1 MELFRRFK
9 ATALDSDWDPS
20 TKRSHF
26 SWKLPKQQSALAP
39 EGVWSNADLDPTPPS
54 GQNWGVLTWWTF
66 WLSAVADPASWQ
78 TGASIIPLG
87 LSWRDAI
94 TIVIVGNIVIAI
106 PIILNGVIGSKLRIP
121 FPIAA
126 RASFGV
132 YLSIFAIVSRIVLA
146 WFWFG
151 IECYNGGSA
160 VSQML
165 RAMWPSYDNIPNH
178 IPESAGIT
186 TKDMCSY
193 FLYSVIQLGFFCI
206 SPSRLRYFFVA
217 KTVIVPA
224 VSFGMMGYLV
234 HKAGG
239 GGPLISQKSTLSGSA
254 YTSAWLLCFAAI
266 QGNWATLA
274 CNSPDFTRYSKGTRS
289 QLTQLPAIPVCGLFI
304 AVCGI
309 VGASASQ
316 VVYGEA
322 LWSPFD
328 ILAQWSNRTAVWF
341 CAFGWIIG
349 SIGSNITAN
358 SVSAANDLTSLFPKY
373 MNLKRGQL
381 VTALIGGWAMV
392 PWKVLAT
399 GETFLTF
406 MSSYSVIMGPIS
418 ACLTADYWFVKRGA
432 YDVKALYNPHGIYRY
447 SSGLNWRALLT
458 LVLTITPNL
467 PGLINAVNPDIYIG
481 NISWYYAPGFITGY
495 IPALVVYTL
504 LNQLFPHVPTLISR
518 AITAEDY
525 YEQENLESMEKEK
538 QRDANVVVLAA

>member
-1 MELFRRFK
+1 MAVFTRNTR
-9 ATALDSDWDPS
+9 
-20 TKRSHF
+20 HF
-26 SWKLPKQQSALAP
+26 SASIIRRRVVDDKLPKQQGALAP
-39 EGVWSNADLDPTPPS
+39 EDLDPTPPS
-54 GQNWGVLTWWTF
+54 AQNWGVLTWWTF

-94 TIVIVGNIVIAI
+94 TILFVGNIIIAI

-121 FPIAA
+121 FAIAA

-132 YLSIFAIVSRIVLA
+132 YFSIFAIVSRIVLA

-151 IECYNGGSA
+151 IECYNGGSV

-165 RAMWPSYDNIPNH
+165 RAMSPSYDNILNY
-178 IPESAGIT
+178 PESVGIS

-193 FLYSVIQLGFFCI
+193 FLYAVIQLGFLCI
-206 SPSRLRYFFVA
+206 SPSLRYFLAA
-217 KTVIVPA
+217 KTMIVPA

-239 GGPLISQKSTLSGSA
+239 GGSLISQKSTLSGSA

-266 QGNWATLA
+266 QG
-274 CNSPDFTRYSKGTRS
+274 TRS
-289 QLTQLPAIPVCGLFI
+289 QLTQLPAIPICGLFI
-304 AVCGI
+304 TVCGI
-309 VGASASQ
+309 VRASASQ
-316 VVYGEA
+316 VIYGEA

-328 ILAQWSNRTAVWF
+328 ILAPWSYRTA
-341 CAFGWIIG
+341 G

-358 SVSAANDLTSLFPKY
+358 SVSTANDLTSLFPRY

-381 VTALIGGWAMV
+381 VTALIGGWSMV

-418 ACLTADYWFVKRGA
+418 ALTADYWFVKRGA
-432 YDVKALYNPHGIYRY
+432 YDVKALYDPHGIY
-447 SSGLNWRALLT
+447 
-458 LVLTITPNL
+458 
-467 PGLINAVNPDIYIG
+467 
-481 NISWYYAPGFITGY
+481 
-495 IPALVVYTL
+495 
-504 LNQLFPHVPTLISR
+504 
-518 AITAEDY
+518 
-525 YEQENLESMEKEK
+525 
-538 QRDANVVVLAA
+538 